1 MPTEWLDVR
10 QGDVLTRMAMVEG
23 YSLTV
28 VGGDDQWLWFVDLNG
43 GHVTEGMAH
52 DLDTATATAEDK
64 ARQLAGGHAGDPK
77 PGGT

>member
-1 MPTEWLDVR
+1 
-10 QGDVLTRMAMVEG
+10 MAA
-23 YSLTV
+23 TV
-28 VGGDDQWLWFVDLNG
+28 TVAASYTTPRGTTWFTWFVDLNG